1 MASLAGVLHTSK
13 TKKEVTPGK
22 KSSVLMAEP
31 SDTMSD
37 VNQLDSLYTETL
49 DNDSSLSSSRSSC
62 NSSSDSEDEKAQI
75 EDMKRKWKL
84 R

>member
-13 TKKEVTPGK
+13 TKKEFTPGK